1 MAAAPSLLG
10 DCLAVAGGGAGAGA
24 ALWRGESLA
33 ELAQY
38 RSWPETAAAVPG
50 GIRQAV
56 PAPGGRLVLL
66 LGRAAWALVDAEEGG
81 SIQSP
86 GGGAGD
92 SSSTA
97 LMVLARGGRPGGK
110 GSGTAWS
117 GGIYSGATVEL
128 PAGPCFAAPGVCKGT
143 PRKCRFTQAGRRLLV
158 GSAYSVGSVA
168 SVAIWRIASLID
180 GGGSSVLAAELVE
193 EARFS
198 AGWGTTTAGGT
209 EGIKGD
215 PPLPLPSPPTVA
227 VTCTILLGSE
237 AAAPA
242 PTHLATG
249 LADGTIELLPLLA
262 GRQAAAS
269 TVQRFRGHQGA
280 VLCMAEFLTPSSGG
294 GGKGLGRSNGAG
306 RHVLL
311 SGGQDGTVRAWAL
324 DDGGTLLAVL
334 RHHVAPL
341 HSLVLP
347 PAGTPPPWAACF
359 LSAGGDGG
367 VALVSTE
374 TWRCERLLPG
384 HPGGAPRFMVWE
396 PAKGYLAV
404 ASITT
409 TAVSGTEAA
418 AVFNP
423 RQDAVLLWDLHSG
436 SLDRVSTSD
445 AAQALLSF
453 LAHRQRKAAERAGAG
468 AGAATGLLG
477 PLWPPGGRDTEL
489 LSLPQEEGPAGGS
502 SSAAVAAPAAAAA
515 AAPATPLQ
523 RVSSGLELI
532 ASVFAPA
539 PAVST
544 AAAAEVE
551 PLLASGSH
559 AADLLQRMAAKLPP
573 AAVPGPLQQ
582 RLVPTPPLPPAVR
595 GVLPLP
601 GIPVLLFDVPALLT
615 APIHPQPQ
623 QPPGAKLG
631 IGAGA
636 ETLAAAAPA
645 AEPSQLDEGNG
656 SGSGGSEEAAAPAA
670 LRLALALLHE
680 WGICGELDDCLH
692 AELDI
697 APPAPGAA
705 SPGLAGDGGAA
716 TLCLLE
722 PPSSRLH
729 QWVALPEFSA
739 SRSLAITALAQRLMG
754 IAPNARQSCSMLAS
768 HYSRGLAEKMPS
780 FAPPSLEVLA
790 CYWQH
795 PVEHLR
801 QAAKSLFHCSATRS
815 FPPLLR
821 SSTFPSPHPVLAAA
835 PLVATPSPAFSP
847 PADEGLWDSTEIY
860 AWLHG
865 PLSEEGVAR
874 PTEGKDARAV
884 RIVVAAALAMWYP
897 SLGRPDLPPAVT
909 LPLLELARSAAS
921 LHAATAAEF
930 LAEGMASTWLPLIGP
945 EVPRLIIDAFAL
957 TESLGTQIAPAAAT
971 PAATVPAPALAVL
984 GATLASSLPVAV
996 VVREVLGSAL
1006 LPALAAADVP
1016 GFLHVIQ
1023 GQLGSSSPTSPVHV
1037 VALLALVRAIRANP
1051 RAIVSVLLH
1060 TMDPGN
1066 PMLRRTCLQS
1076 AMAVVM
1082 ELVRNL
1088 PMVAFHR
1095 GGGGTGGASG
1105 TSAGGGSPRLAV
1117 GDALGDISCLGI
1129 HIYDLRSVSKVRIL
1143 DASGPPGHPGL
1154 MGLGTAAGSNHHA
1167 GGGSLQAITLVNL
1180 GGISAVA
1187 FLGDGEGLIAFSQR
1201 GMVLRWWSLGANWWQ
1216 KLNRG
1221 VVTVQC
1227 TKMVLVPPLPGLSQA
1242 SFPSLIGTLT
1252 ESECGEPQSPTA
1264 RRLSQSLASG
1274 GASPLQ
1280 LALQTLDLSFRLEW
1294 RPVDRRIALHHQGK
1308 EDRQYMSKLVGLRLD
1323 PRPSLPKV
1331 LNDGTE

>member
-10 DCLAVAGGGAGAGA
+10 DCLAAAGAGAGAGA
-24 ALWRGESLA
+24 ALWRGELLA

-38 RSWPETAAAVPG
+38 WLWPEAAAAVPG
-50 GIRQAV
+50 GVRQAV

-66 LGRAAWALVDAEEGG
+66 LGRAAWALVDAGEGG
-81 SIQSP
+81 SAQSP
-86 GGGAGD
+86 GSGTGND
-92 SSSTA
+92 SSRART
-97 LMVLARGGRPGGK
+97 VLARGGRPGGK

-117 GGIYSGATVEL
+117 GGAALARAPEAAGRQQQRPDCGASSRPPLLRT
-128 PAGPCFAAPGVCKGT
+128 
-143 PRKCRFTQAGRRLLV
+143 RCRFAQAGRRLLV
-158 GSAYSVGSVA
+158 GSAYRVGSGA
-168 SVAIWRIASLID
+168 SVAIWRIASSID

-193 EARFS
+193 EARFG
-198 AGWGTTTAGGT
+198 AGWGKTAAGSA
-209 EGIKGD
+209 EGLEED
-215 PPLPLPSPPTVA
+215 SPPLPSSPTAA
-227 VTCTILLGSE
+227 VTCTILLSGE
-237 AAAPA
+237 AAAAA

-262 GRQAAAS
+262 GRRAAAS
-269 TVQRFRGHQGA
+269 TVQRLHGHQGA
-280 VLCMAEFLTPSSGG
+280 VLCMAEFFPPSRGG
-294 GGKGLGRSNGAG
+294 AGKGGVRGHGAG

-311 SGGQDGTVRAWAL
+311 SGGHDGAVRAWAL

-347 PAGTPPPWAACF
+347 PAGTPLPWAACF
-359 LSAGGDGG
+359 LSAGVDGG

-384 HPGGAPRFMVWE
+384 HPGGAPRFLVWE

-404 ASITT
+404 
-409 TAVSGTEAA
+409 V
-418 AVFNP
+418 
-423 RQDAVLLWDLHSG
+423 
-436 SLDRVSTSD
+436 LDRISTND

-468 AGAATGLLG
+468 AGAAAGLLG
-477 PLWPPGGRDTEL
+477 PLWPPGGRYSDIL
-489 LSLPQEEGPAGGS
+489 VLPQEEGPAAGS
-502 SSAAVAAPAAAAA
+502 PSAATTAPAAAAA

-551 PLLASGSH
+551 PLLADGSH
-559 AADLLQRMAAKLPP
+559 AADLLQPATLPMPAKLPS
-573 AAVPGPLQQ
+573 AASPSPLQQ
-582 RLVPTPPLPPAVR
+582 RLAPPLPPLPPAVR

-601 GIPVLLFDVPALLT
+601 GIPVLLFDVPALLMV
-615 APIHPQPQ
+615 PVHPQRQ

-631 IGAGA
+631 TGAGA
-636 ETLAAAAPA
+636 EILAAAAPA
-645 AEPSQLDEGNG
+645 AETSQLEEGNG
-656 SGSGGSEEAAAPAA
+656 SGSGSSEEAAAPAA
-670 LRLALALLHE
+670 LLLALALLHE
-680 WGICGELDDCLH
+680 WGICSELDACLH

-697 APPAPGAA
+697 APPAAGAA
-705 SPGLAGDGGAA
+705 SPGLAGDGGAVSLSLA
-716 TLCLLE
+716 E

-729 QWVALPEFSA
+729 HWVASPEFSA

-780 FAPPSLEVLA
+780 FATPSLEVLA

-795 PVEHLR
+795 PAEHLR

-821 SSTFPSPHPVLAAA
+821 SSTFPSPRPVLAAA
-835 PLVATPSPAFSP
+835 PLVAAPSPAFPP
-847 PADEGLWDSTEIY
+847 PADDGLWDSTEIY

-874 PTEGKDARAV
+874 PMEGEDARAV

-909 LPLLELARSAAS
+909 LPLLELARTAAS

-957 TESLGTQIAPAAAT
+957 TESLGAQIAPVAAT
-971 PAATVPAPALAVL
+971 PAAAVPAPASAVL
-984 GATLASSLPVAV
+984 GTTLASSLSVAA
-996 VVREVLGSAL
+996 VVREVLCSAL

-1016 GFLHVIQ
+1016 GFLHVMQ

-1051 RAIVSVLLH
+1051 RAMVIVLLH

-1066 PMLRRTCLQS
+1066 PLLRRTCIQS

-1095 GGGGTGGASG
+1095 GGGGTSGASG
-1105 TSAGGGSPRLAV
+1105 ASAGGGSPRLAI

-1154 MGLGTAAGSNHHA
+1154 MGLATAAGSNHHA
-1167 GGGSLQAITLVNL
+1167 GGGSLQAVTLGNL

-1308 EDRQYMSKLVGLRLD
+1308 EVKNFS
-1323 PRPSLPKV
+1323 
-1331 LNDGTE
+1331 